1 MNPVFTIAKKEFTDG
16 LRNRWVIAISVIFSL
31 LAIGLAF
38 FGSAASGTVGFVSL
52 DSTMISLA
60 SLAVFIIPL
69 IALMLCY
76 DAFVGEQESGTLL
89 LLLTYPL
96 SKTQLLLGKFVGHG
110 AIMAVA
116 NIIGFGFAAL
126 VVCLFSGDIEA
137 SDVIAKFSAFI
148 GYAIML
154 SWVFI
159 SFAFVISAL
168 VDEKSKAAGLSLITW
183 FMMVLVFD
191 LALLTLLVTGD
202 GLIDPDFLPYLLWL
216 NPTDLFR
223 LINLTALS
231 QEDYSGLLSVAS
243 AAKFSQATLLS
254 IMALWIA
261 LPLSLASFIFHR
273 KGL

>member
-126 VVCLFSGDIEA
+126 VVCLFSGDIAA

-243 AAKFSQATLLS
+243 AANFSQATLLS

-261 LPLSLASFIFHR
+261 LPLSLASFIFNR

>member
-89 LLLTYPL
+89 LLITYPL

-126 VVCLFSGDIEA
+126 VVCLFSGDIAA

-243 AAKFSQATLLS
+243 AANFSQATLLS

-261 LPLSLASFIFHR
+261 LPLSLASFIFNR

>member
-1 MNPVFTIAKKEFTDG
+1 MSPVFTVAKKEFTDG
-16 LRNRWVIAISVIFSL
+16 FRNRWIIAISVIFSL

-116 NIIGFGFAAL
+116 NIVGFGFAAL
-126 VVCLFSGDIEA
+126 VVCLFSGEIEVSDII
-137 SDVIAKFSAFI
+137 VKFAAFI

-159 SFAFVISAL
+159 SFAFIISVS

-191 LALLTLLVTGD
+191 LTLLTLLVTGD
-202 GLIDPDFLPYLLWL
+202 GFINPDLLPYLLWL

-231 QEDYSGLLSVAS
+231 KEDYSGLLSVAS
-243 AAKFSQATLLS
+243 AANFSQLTLLS
-254 IMALWIA
+254 VMAMWIV
-261 LPLSLASFIFHR
+261 LPLSLANYIFNR